1 MTIKAKFTTA
11 GMTKN
16 KLYDVIENVID
27 ILIGKPMRFLFM

>member
-16 KLYDVIENVID
+16 KLYDVINEINKQSAI
-27 ILIGKPMRFLFM
+27 